1 WIDAAGGELCSGRRT
16 PRRSA
21 MTLWRSG
28 PSLTRTP
35 AWRPFWAVRAMVM
48 ALVIASGRAGMGSS
62 SSGVASV
69 PSQYLA
75 GVGVPLWNRGS
86 RAGRSAGRGPRAAG
100 RDRRR
105 NGVPGASSGAV
116 EEIGVRDVHDVRAFL
131 QQPCWSLLSLVPL
144 SSRGRG
150 RASARAVSAGREVGG
165 GLLGEVEHGAL
176 ADAEDAG
183 RGGDVAELGLSA
195 HDGAVLVAG
204 DLHGDA
210 LAAHLDL
217 GELAGADD
225 PLDPVH

>member
-1 WIDAAGGELCSGRRT
+1 
-16 PRRSA
+16 
-21 MTLWRSG
+21 
-28 PSLTRTP
+28 
-35 AWRPFWAVRAMVM
+35 
-48 ALVIASGRAGMGSS
+48 
-62 SSGVASV
+62 
-69 PSQYLA
+69 
-75 GVGVPLWNRGS
+75 
-86 RAGRSAGRGPRAAG
+86 
-100 RDRRR
+100 
-105 NGVPGASSGAV
+105 
-116 EEIGVRDVHDVRAFL
+116 
-131 QQPCWSLLSLVPL
+131 L

-225 PLDPVH
+225 PLDPVHPHAEGAGAVHEQGCGGALGALADQCVDRDGGAAVLHRDRDEPGVQSARVQQLLEHAGPETGVEVVDVRLELEGGGGGGGGGGRERVGRQLVRGEGDGGGGGV